1 MRRTVICVA
10 AALAV
15 VVIGVRLNSGISKS
29 VPESTV
35 SNATMTPALTI
46 WEIHN
51 LAHIKFLADEQFE
64 DQSLV
69 FTEAPR

>member
-10 AALAV
+10 AALAAV
-15 VVIGVRLNSGISKS
+15 SIGVWLNSSNESMTGSS
-29 VPESTV
+29 VAK
-35 SNATMTPALTI
+35 ATTTPALTI

-51 LAHIKFLADEQFE
+51 LAHIKFLPDEQFE
-64 DQSLV
+64 DQSFV